1 MKYLLILLLTLS
13 ANVLATPTCE
23 TNPNNPN
30 CSGDYPGYTP
40 DWDSRWNVTCS
51 MSEADTGI
59 VRATSM
65 TGGLDYAQGGS
76 LYAYT
81 VNSVRDWYNDLA
93 EMVGEQG
100 GIDTRLLPQPD
111 SPLTRFIAI
120 EADLI
125 DR

>member
-13 ANVLATPTCE
+13 ANVFAGECPE
-23 TNPNNPN
+23 GSNSPN
-30 CSGDYPGYTP
+30 CSGDYPGYVP

-93 EMVGEQG
+93 ELGAASGE
-100 GIDTRLLPQPD
+100 IDTRLLPQPD
-111 SPLTRFIAI
+111 SPLTAIIQI
-120 EADLI
+120 EADLA